1 VFGEAITRKIF
12 SKTWQFREEGLA
24 EVENM
29 INLGR
34 IQDEARAFVNSI
46 GAIRYT
52 IGDKMAQVAQKSMN
66 FLITVCNM
74 MNPNISN

>member
-29 INLGR
+29 INSGR
-34 IQDEARAFVNSI
+34 I
-46 GAIRYT
+46 
-52 IGDKMAQVAQKSMN
+52 
-66 FLITVCNM
+66 
-74 MNPNISN
+74 